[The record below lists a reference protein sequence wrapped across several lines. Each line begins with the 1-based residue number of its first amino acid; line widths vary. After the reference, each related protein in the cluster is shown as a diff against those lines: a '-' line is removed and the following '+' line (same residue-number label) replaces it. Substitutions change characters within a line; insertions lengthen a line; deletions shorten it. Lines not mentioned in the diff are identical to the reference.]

1 MAPASKMRLNVLS
14 AVLAGFG
21 LRILFVLKF
30 PVTDAGDSP
39 FYIELA
45 WNWLKHH
52 LYGLVVNGHLMPVD
66 MRVPG
71 YPAFL
76 ASIFAVAGRSA
87 RAVMSAQVALDMLTC
102 FAVALIAALIASH
115 FAPPAARGR
124 VAIAALWLAAL
135 CPFTANYTAAV
146 LAETLA
152 IFLTAV
158 AILALLLTEIGA
170 DSALDSTARWNSRLS
185 PWFLGGLIVGIGT
198 LVRPETPLL
207 LFAAGLV
214 LLWKWSRPANWPRF
228 LRAVALMALGLLLPL
243 VPWAARNAGTLH
255 KLQFLAPRYGE
266 LPGELAPRGFDAWEH
281 TWLWRFRDAFLVDWN
296 LDSEKIDLADIPAS
310 AFDSPQQRARVA
322 ELLDDYNKTRTLTPA
337 EDRAFGEIARQRTAL
352 HPLRTWIRIPLL
364 RSLALWFAPRVELL
378 PYSGQLFPISSEWE
392 NDREDFCVSATLV
405 AVNAIYLALAA
416 IGAVRTWRYAPPRPA
431 IAFLLTFILVRTAF
445 FARFVE
451 TPEPRYMLECFPAV
465 IALGALAFAPALSS
479 PQSARDGSSAGKF
492 AETVPSP
499 GLPAQP

>member
-1 MAPASKMRLNVLS
+1 MRWNVLS
-14 AVLAGFG
+14 AVLAGLL
-21 LRILFVLKF
+21 LRFLFVLKF

-52 LYGLVVNGHLMPVD
+52 VYGLVVNAHLVPVD

-76 ASIFAVAGRSA
+76 AAIFALAGRSE
-87 RAVMSAQVALDMLTC
+87 RAVLFAQAALDMLTC
-102 FAVALIAALIASH
+102 FAIALIGAFVASRW
-115 FAPPAARGR
+115 APQRARSR
-124 VAIAALWLAAL
+124 VILAALWLAAL

-158 AILALLLTEIGA
+158 ALLVLLRTEIGA
-170 DSALDSTARWNSRLS
+170 DCALAPATRWHPRVS
-185 PWFLGGLIVGIGT
+185 PWFLAGLIVGIAT

-214 LLWKWSRPANWPRF
+214 LLCKWWRPANWPRL

-243 VPWAARNAGTLH
+243 LPWAARNAGTLH

-281 TWLWRFRDAFLVDWN
+281 TWLWRFRDAFLVDWK
-296 LDSEKIDLADIPAS
+296 LDSETIDLADIPAS
-310 AFDSPQQRARVA
+310 AFDSPQQRARVK
-322 ELLDDYNKTRTLTPA
+322 ELLAAYNKTLALTPA
-337 EDRAFGEIARQRTAL
+337 EDRAFAEIARRRTAQ
-352 HPLRTWIRIPLL
+352 HPLRTWIKVPLL

-378 PYSGQLFPISSEWE
+378 PYTGQLFPISSEWE
-392 NDREDFCVSATLV
+392 NDREDFCVTLALV
-405 AVNAIYLALAA
+405 AINALYLALAA
-416 IGAVRTWRYAPPRPA
+416 IGALRAWQNKRLRPA
-431 IAFLLTFILVRTAF
+431 IAFLLTFIAVRTAF
-445 FARFVE
+445 FAWFVE

-465 IALGALAFAPALSS
+465 IALGALGFAPALSS
-479 PQSARDGSSAGKF
+479 PQPARDGSSAGKF
-492 AETVPSP
+492 EETVPSR
-499 GLPAQP
+499 GLPARP